1 MGDIAKFS
9 ASINPNTLEY
19 INDDFSKAECKVMYT
34 GANRNNSFISKE
46 TVDNNLNTIF
56 NVPVV
61 AEVLYKED
69 DEDKDFGTHGG
80 RLIMDSNGIRY
91 EETTIPYGVVPESA
105 NPRWVEDGEKEYLVC
120 DVLLWTGRY
129 EDLDILLD
137 DDNKSRPQSMEIK
150 IGSSFVD
157 DDGYEVI
164 EDFNFSALTILGSD
178 VEPCF
183 EDARVQMYELD
194 EFKALYNEMLEKY
207 KMFTKGGESLD
218 KEKDVVV
225 TEEDFEKDDEL
236 KNDEIDENKK
246 EEEFELSY
254 RDKMEILFK
263 ALPEKVDTEEMYK
276 SYYILDFTDTYVDYE
291 IDIYSNQGYE
301 NELYRANYTINE
313 NNEAIIDFENQEELV
328 RTLITKSEKEEL
340 ENSRQMALDKLNDK
354 IETLNADLEEFM
366 TENENLKTE
375 KSELEDKLEK
385 EKEFRLEIEKQE
397 RIEKVDKML
406 DSFEKL
412 LSNNPEFS
420 ALKDRA
426 YDLEL
431 DELEKQ
437 CYIIVGKDSFE
448 KSGSKTKNEK
458 KAYTQKNYTIDDN
471 LEDNEEDI
479 VIKIKKDYTK

>member
-1 MGDIAKFS
+1 
-9 ASINPNTLEY
+9 
-19 INDDFSKAECKVMYT
+19 
-34 GANRNNSFISKE
+34 
-46 TVDNNLNTIF
+46 
-56 NVPVV
+56 
-61 AEVLYKED
+61 
-69 DEDKDFGTHGG
+69 
-80 RLIMDSNGIRY
+80 
-91 EETTIPYGVVPESA
+91 
-105 NPRWVEDGEKEYLVC
+105 
-120 DVLLWTGRY
+120 
-129 EDLDILLD
+129 
-137 DDNKSRPQSMEIK
+137 MEIK

-263 ALPEKVDTEEMYK
+263 ALPEKVDNEEMYK

-301 NELYRANYTINE
+301 NELYRANYTMNE

-354 IETLNADLEEFM
+354 LETLNADLEEFM